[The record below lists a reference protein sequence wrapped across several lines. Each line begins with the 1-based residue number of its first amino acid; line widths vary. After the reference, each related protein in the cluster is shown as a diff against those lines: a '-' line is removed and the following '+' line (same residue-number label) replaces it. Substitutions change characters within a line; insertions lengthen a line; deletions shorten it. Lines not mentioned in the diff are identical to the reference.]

1 MFWILIPLQA
11 EAAEKMAL
19 GLSFVEAEHS
29 ADTMALDLAASF
41 VLAVRALLCK
51 GKTYVKASIV
61 DVD

>member
-19 GLSFVEAEHS
+19 VLSFGAAEHS
-29 ADTMALDLAASF
+29 ADTMALDFAEYF

-51 GKTYVKASIV
+51 GKTYEKATFV